1 MLETV
6 IVSLAWL
13 SIVAPIVALG
23 LLCVCRKAILGRDA
37 GWLLALLLVL
47 SALHGVSNLGE
58 WTSTA
63 HSTKP
68 LEDFF
73 LLLLP
78 AVWGTFFYVFLREHS
93 RAELHRSEARYRSLT
108 DDVLDTTSAGIFILD
123 ASRHVV
129 WINQAVEDY
138 FQLKRL
144 EIVGR
149 DYSRLIE
156 DRLKHMVED
165 PHGWA
170 SEMLGAWNCTEP
182 VELECHILAG
192 QSRQER
198 WLECRIQ
205 PIRSGLYEG
214 GRIEHF
220 YDITERKNAAA
231 QRERLFQVLEAQK
244 AELERFVY
252 TISHDLK
259 TPLITIKGFLGVAE
273 ENLSAGETDE
283 VRSDLDRVE
292 TAATRMQRLLD
303 ELLELARVGR
313 ETTPPSPV
321 DLSVVIAEA
330 LELLQPTIRSRGVTV
345 KVHDG
350 APRVWGN
357 HTRLVEVF
365 QNLIDNSIKYF
376 GDQTSPCIEID
387 ARTREEEAVCF
398 VRDNGLGIDS
408 AYRIRVFELFEQLDP
423 ECEGTGIGL
432 AIVKRIVETHGGRIW
447 VESKGRNRGAT
458 FWFTLPIQPAG
469 VDLPEQVI
477 PDSPYAQKLADA

>member
-1 MLETV
+1 MLETL
-6 IVSLAWL
+6 IVGLAWL
-13 SIVAPIVALG
+13 SIAAPVAALG
-23 LLCVCRKAILGRDA
+23 LLCIGRKAILGRDA
-37 GWLLALLLVL
+37 GWLLALLLAL

-58 WTSTA
+58 WTATA
-63 HSTKP
+63 HPTKP

-108 DDVLDTTSAGIFILD
+108 DDVLDTTSAGILILD
-123 ASRHVV
+123 ASRRIV
-129 WINQAVEDY
+129 WINQAVEEYFGLERRDLVGCDY
-138 FQLKRL
+138 
-144 EIVGR
+144 V
-149 DYSRLIE
+149 RLIE
-156 DRLKHMVED
+156 DRLKPMVED
-165 PHGWA
+165 SHGWA
-170 SEMLGAWNCTEP
+170 AGMLNACNCTEW
-182 VELECHILAG
+182 VELECHISAG

-205 PIRSGLYEG
+205 PIRAGLYEG

-220 YDITERKNAAA
+220 YDITERKRATA
-231 QRERLFQVLEAQK
+231 QRERLLQVLEAQK

-273 ENLSAGETDE
+273 ENLSDGEVDE
-283 VRSDLDRVE
+283 VRSDLDRID

-313 ETTPPSPV
+313 ENTPSSPV
-321 DLSVVIAEA
+321 DLNDAIAEA
-330 LELLQPTIRSRGVTV
+330 LDILQPSIRNRGVGV

-350 APRVWGN
+350 APAVWG
-357 HTRLVEVF
+357 HRTRLVEVF
-365 QNLIDNSIKYF
+365 QNLIDNSIKYV
-376 GDQTSPCIEID
+376 GDQVSPCIEIG

-398 VRDNGLGIDS
+398 VRDNGVGIDS
-408 AYRIRVFELFEQLDP
+408 AYRNRVFELFEQLDP

-447 VESKGRNRGAT
+447 VESKGRNQGTT

-469 VDLPEQVI
+469 ANLPGQEI
-477 PDSPYAQKLADA
+477 SDSLSAGKPADV